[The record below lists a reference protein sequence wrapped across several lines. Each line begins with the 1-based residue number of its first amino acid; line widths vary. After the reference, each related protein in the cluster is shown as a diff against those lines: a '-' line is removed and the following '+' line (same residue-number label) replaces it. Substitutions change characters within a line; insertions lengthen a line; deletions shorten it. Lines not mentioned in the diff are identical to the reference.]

1 MGPKLSFV
9 GKESKAHLGL
19 SEENLKLRN
28 APMLENPTNRTVYN
42 AMAAAHAARGQAM
55 KDAWAWLF
63 RRR

>member
-1 MGPKLSFV
+1 
-9 GKESKAHLGL
+9 
-19 SEENLKLRN
+19 
-28 APMLENPTNRTVYN
+28 MLENPTNRTVYN